1 MNTMNELSQYFKLLD
16 EWLSDSIELAKTCQ
30 NVGGYK
36 MSSEQTLIELAVKLR
51 DIKEACNI
59 SEKAIYFDANKII
72 LDMEKDGL
80 IDMKKLINDYLYN
93 LESEVCN
100 QKSTIT
106 QAKTLMLAAKHS
118 PYKEHI
124 NNQFDK
130 FIEEN
135 K

>member
-1 MNTMNELSQYFKLLD
+1 MNNEISQYFKLLD
-16 EWLSDSIELAKTCQ
+16 NWLSDSIELAKTCQ
-30 NVGGYK
+30 FTEGHK
-36 MSSEQTLIELAVKLR
+36 MSPEQTLIELAVKLK
-51 DIKEACNI
+51 DIKDACNI
-59 SEKAIYFDANKII
+59 SERAIYYDANKII

-80 IDMKKLINDYLYN
+80 IDMRKLIDSYIYN
-93 LESEVCN
+93 LESEICN

-106 QAKTLMLAAKHS
+106 HAKTLMLAAKNS
-118 PYKEHI
+118 PHKEHI